1 MKYHNLKKQK
11 WINSIKI
18 ISALRVPLET
28 CLLRERQV
36 TILIIIQ
43 GRRHWG
49 KMGATKPLT
58 PSPPYFRANLE

>member
-28 CLLRERQV
+28 LP
-36 TILIIIQ
+36 IK
-43 GRRHWG
+43 G
-49 KMGATKPLT
+49 KTSNNINNNTGP
-58 PSPPYFRANLE
+58 